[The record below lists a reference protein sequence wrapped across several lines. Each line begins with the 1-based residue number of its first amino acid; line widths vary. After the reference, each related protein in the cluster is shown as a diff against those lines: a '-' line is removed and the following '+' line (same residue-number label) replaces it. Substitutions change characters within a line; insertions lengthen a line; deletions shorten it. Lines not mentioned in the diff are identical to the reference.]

1 MSGPPDD
8 GWRTEAD
15 EEWLRRHRSANFA
28 RLRRGLRHVGG
39 FADAVSHAELGPFG
53 GAPRRPQLKIE
64 GAKYSTVR
72 YATHRIAYT
81 TIHLYLLRC
90 RRCGDLV
97 EAHRIVQV
105 LQDGERRLVGML
117 RVCRRCELNSWMFYS
132 RMPATTR
139 ARRFSRKVV
148 L

>member
-1 MSGPPDD
+1 MGS
-8 GWRTEAD
+8 
-15 EEWLRRHRSANFA
+15 RRA
-28 RLRRGLRHVGG
+28 GG

-72 YATHRIAYT
+72 YAEHRIAYT
-81 TIHLYLLRC
+81 TIHLYRQQC

-97 EAHRIVQV
+97 DAHRIVQV
-105 LQDGERRLVGML
+105 CQDGERKAVGVL

-132 RMPATTR
+132 RMPATAR
-139 ARRFSRKVV
+139 ARRWSRKVV